1 VFLFLTVALT
11 LPAGYAWS
19 AVIHVPG
26 DFPTIQDGLDA
37 AATGD
42 TVLVAAGTYT
52 GPNNRNL
59 TFGGQNMVLLSASG
73 ASMTTID
80 CQGLARGLT
89 LTGPLDE
96 TAVVDGFTITNGHS
110 DKGAGISAT
119 DSSSVTVKNCVIV
132 ANVSTKFGGGVFVS
146 DASSPTFANCTIEG
160 NDAQQGGGGVR
171 VGDQSTARFLD
182 CTIGDNTA
190 KLGGGIIAND
200 DLGSLFSNCIVRGNR
215 ALQDGGG
222 AFVTANSFLI
232 FDGCTISGNLAM
244 NGGGLMIFMSS
255 PTIAR
260 STIAANRALLSGGGL
275 YLSTAVVP
283 PVMQTI
289 VWSNCADQLGDQVYA
304 ASGSISF
311 ACSDVDDAGVEGG
324 GTVSYD
330 ANTIHADPL
339 FCQER
344 LCTFAPTT
352 AGEYTLDDDSP
363 ALAAFSPCGELI
375 GSQPQGCT
383 GRSFNVVSGGQ
394 WGKIQD
400 AIDHAASG
408 VEDTVVVGDSTWTGV
423 RNTELDFGGKKFLLK
438 SQGGAEQA
446 IIDGGGTVRAIVF
459 QNGEDNGAVVEG
471 FTFKGGAS
479 SVPGASVLVK
489 GGSSPVIRGCIIK
502 ENNGVGGVVRV
513 ESGSPVF
520 EEVTIEENTAS
531 DTDGVVAFLGGNPK
545 LQSCI
550 VRNNASA
557 RAVSVA
563 TPSMISASQIVDND
577 GFGIYFTTTPSS
589 LVEDSEISRNGGR
602 GVVLDASD
610 AEFNGVAFRE
620 NGDGGVIVTGLVPGR
635 MAALSN
641 GDGAAAPPAP
651 TQFVNCEFSGHSADR
666 GSGFF
671 FDCTNE
677 PEGTYTVTFINCR
690 VTGNHATFE
699 GGGVAVCG
707 RATNGDIVPVFQNCT
722 IAANSAQDGGGI
734 YMGVTEVG
742 IGRSARAEFSRSIL
756 WGNCSTAFQEGE
768 AFVVTGNEIAID
780 CSHARLE
787 EMAGL
792 GLIDTALTTT
802 GNPQFCDYPAPYA
815 GSECQPNATI
825 QGDFGLALSS
835 PAAPENHPCGPQLVG
850 AFPVNEECVPTAIGD
865 EPVSKLRTELRPPVP
880 NPFNPI
886 TTVEYVLEVGA
897 HVSLRVY
904 DVAGRLARVLV
915 DQPMTE
921 GVHRTVWDGRDQR
934 GNPAASGV
942 YFLRL
947 EAGPTAQ
954 TQKMVLLK

>member
-1 VFLFLTVALT
+1 MFFTVMLV
-11 LPAGYAWS
+11 LPAEHAW
-19 AVIHVPG
+19 AGVIHVPG
-26 DFPTIQDGLDA
+26 DYPTIQAGLDA
-37 AATGD
+37 AATDD

-52 GPNNRNL
+52 GPDNRDL
-59 TFGGQNMVLLSASG
+59 TFGGQNIVLMSASG
-73 ASMTTID
+73 ASTTTID
-80 CQGLARGLT
+80 CQGLARGVT
-89 LTGPLDE
+89 INGQLDD
-96 TAVVDGFTITNGHS
+96 TAVVDGFTITNGRS
-110 DKGAGISAT
+110 DKGGGISVT
-119 DSSSVTVKNCVIV
+119 DQSSPTIKNCVIV
-132 ANVSTKFGGGVFVS
+132 ANSSIKFGGGAFVS
-146 DASSPTFANCTIEG
+146 DLSSPTFAHCTFEG

-171 VGDQSTARFLD
+171 VGDQSSARFLD
-182 CTIGDNTA
+182 CTISDNTA
-190 KLGGGIIAND
+190 KAGGGIIAND
-200 DLGSLFSNCIVRGNR
+200 DLGSLFSNCIIRGNR
-215 ALQDGGG
+215 AQQDGGG
-222 AFVTANSFLI
+222 AYVIANSVLI

-244 NGGGLMIFMSS
+244 NGGGLSINLSS
-255 PTIAR
+255 PTIIR
-260 STIAANRALLSGGGL
+260 STIAANHALLSGGGI
-275 YLSTAVVP
+275 YLAATVTP
-283 PVMQTI
+283 PVTQTI
-289 VWSNCADQLGDQVYA
+289 VWSNCADELGDQIFA
-304 ASGSISF
+304 APASSVSF
-311 ACSDVDDAGVEGG
+311 ACGDVDAAGVEGG

-339 FCQER
+339 FCKER
-344 LCTFAPTT
+344 LCTFAPTSL
-352 AGEYTLDDDSP
+352 GEYTLDDDSP

-383 GRSFNVVSGGQ
+383 GRSFQVVSGGQ

-423 RNTELDFGGKKFLLK
+423 RNTELDFGGKKMLLK
-438 SQGGAEQA
+438 SKGGAGQA
-446 IIDGGGTVRAIVF
+446 IIDGGGSVRAIVF
-459 QNGEDNGAVVEG
+459 QNGEDSGSIVEG

-479 SVPGASVLVK
+479 QMPGASVLVK
-489 GGSSPVIRGCIIK
+489 GGSSPVIRGCVVK
-502 ENNGVGGVVRV
+502 ENNGVGGIVRV

-520 EEVTIEENTAS
+520 DQVTIEENTAT
-531 DTDGVVAFLGGNPK
+531 DTEGVVAFVGGNPK
-545 LQSCI
+545 LQSCVI
-550 VRNNASA
+550 RNNASP

-563 TPSMISASQIVDND
+563 TPAMISASQIVDND
-577 GFGIYFTTTPSS
+577 GFGVYFQTTASS

-602 GVVLDASD
+602 GVVLDASA

-635 MAALSN
+635 MAALSS
-641 GDGAAAPPAP
+641 GDGAAAPTAP
-651 TQFVNCEFSGHSADR
+651 TQFLNCEFSGHSSDR

-677 PEGTYTVTFINCR
+677 PEGAYTVTFVNCR

-699 GGGVAVCG
+699 GGGVAICG
-707 RATNGDIVPVFQNCT
+707 RATNGDIIPIFQNCT

-756 WGNCSTAFQEGE
+756 WGNCSTESQEGE
-768 AFVVTGNEIAID
+768 AFVVTANEIEID

-802 GNPQFCDYPAPYA
+802 GNPLFCDYPAPYS

-825 QGDFGLALSS
+825 EGDFGIALSS
-835 PAAPENHPCGPQLVG
+835 PAAPENHPCGPAQVG
-850 AFPVNEECVPTAIGD
+850 AFPVDESCVPTAIGD

-886 TTVEYVLEVGA
+886 TTVEFVLEVGS
-897 HVSLRVY
+897 HVTLRIY
-904 DVAGRLARVLV
+904 DVAGRLTRTLV
-915 DQPMTE
+915 DQPMSE

-942 YFLRL
+942 YFLLL